1 MLLLL
6 WQGVNL
12 YRLSYILDRLR
23 IVYVINWAK
32 KAVRQLLKLPV
43 SDQRRI
49 LGEVAK
55 LEAFPAMHNIKA
67 LSQHQYGFRL
77 RIGAYR
83 VLFDVA
89 TAVRIIDVQEVKRRD
104 DNTY

>member
-1 MLLLL
+1 M
-6 WQGVNL
+6 
-12 YRLSYILDRLR
+12 
-23 IVYVINWAK
+23 YVINWAK
-32 KAVRQLLKLPV
+32 KAVRQLLKFPV
-43 SDQRRI
+43 TDQQRI

-55 LEAFPAMHNIKA
+55 LEAFPAVHNVKV

-83 VLFDVA
+83 VLFDIA
-89 TAVRIIDVQEVKRRD
+89 NTVRIIDVQEVKRRD